1 MIIILEKLNEL
12 SEAMSFLYSIA
23 QNINYQD
30 YYKKAKSSVFGE
42 ELYIKILEVAIQMQQ
57 TMRENL
63 EVEKGRIDFYFKEII
78 KDYLCFNDFVLQY
91 DFINYKDTLED
102 VVNRSLKLDDK
113 ERLLEFA
120 KLITEY
126 RTQGVTDDLSGIQDL
141 TDLIRLLDKCDFSNA
156 NKIKILNAY
165 CDKEKYILELKEILQ
180 KTIQILRNN
189 KKEYQFLEEHFHS
202 YWTNF
207 TSKNDMKDIVERN
220 SNIEWN
226 YNPNGIVIQPLLA
239 MPERLSISIPD
250 EPDQEDLFRIGVLID
265 EKVRVRNGASNTEEI
280 SNIMKVLSD
289 KSKLDILNR
298 IRDHSAYGKELSDEL
313 KLAKGTISHHM
324 SSLIGIGIIDTV
336 YESNRIYYKLNQE
349 RVSQIFDEIKEF
361 FHS

>member
-1 MIIILEKLNEL
+1 MIIIQEKLNEL
-12 SEAMSFLYSIA
+12 SEAMNFLYSIA

-57 TMRENL
+57 TIRENL
-63 EVEKGRIDFYFKEII
+63 DVEKARIDFYFKEIN
-78 KDYLCFNDFVLQY
+78 KEYLCFNNFVLQY
-91 DFINYKDTLED
+91 DFTNYNETLEEI
-102 VVNRSLKLDDK
+102 VNRSLKLNDK
-113 ERLLEFA
+113 ERLLEYA
-120 KLITEY
+120 KFITEY
-126 RTQGVTDDLSGIQDL
+126 RTQGEMDDLSNMQDL
-141 TDLIRLLDKCDFSNA
+141 TDLVLLLDKCDFSNA
-156 NKIKILNAY
+156 NKMKILNAY

-189 KKEYQFLEEHFHS
+189 EKEYQFIEEYFHS

-207 TSKNDMKDIVERN
+207 TSEYNIKDIVEKN

-239 MPERLSISIPD
+239 MPQRLSILIPD
-250 EPDQEDLFRIGVLID
+250 EPERRDLFRVGVLID
-265 EKVRVRNGASNTEEI
+265 EKIKVRNGVSNTEEI

-298 IRDHSAYGKELSDEL
+298 IRDNAAYGKELSDEL

-349 RVSQIFDEIKEF
+349 RLSQIFDEIKEF